1 MSELLARWIA
11 ADAKI
16 SNLKERIAELE
27 AEKQLQER
35 EAQDAASQIKKE
47 MLENGV
53 TEDLI
58 EGEHINYKI
67 HFATPRG
74 SVKCPSSDA
83 VPDDFC
89 KIERKP
95 ELTKIKKFLDEGN
108 QVNWATVEFSEPK
121 ITYKLVK
128 K

>member
-1 MSELLARWIA
+1 MSEQLARWIA

-16 SNLKERIAELE
+16 SNLKEQIAELE

-35 EAQDAASQIKKE
+35 EAQDAASQIKQG

-67 HFATPRG
+67 HFTTPRG
-74 SVKCPSSDA
+74 AVKCPNPDA

-95 ELTKIKKFLDEGN
+95 ELKKIKEFLDEGN
-108 QVNWATVEFSEPK
+108 LVNWAAIEFSEPK
-121 ITYKLVK
+121 VTYKLVK

>member
-1 MSELLARWIA
+1 MSEQLIRWIA

-16 SNLKERIAELE
+16 ANLKEQMAELQ
-27 AEKQLQER
+27 AEITQQER
-35 EAQDAASQIKKE
+35 EAQDAANTIRQE
-47 MLENGV
+47 MQENGLL
-53 TEDLI
+53 EDLI

-67 HFATPRG
+67 CFTNPRG
-74 SVKCPSSDA
+74 STKCPNPDA

-121 ITYKLVK
+121 LTYKLVK